1 MEKDKNKKGWIK
13 IVEVFMAIAL
23 LLGFLM
29 VIIWAM
35 DRSEKNMFLTE
46 ENNIKI
52 LKGIEIEPSL
62 RNSVL
67 SLEIP
72 SYSDG
77 ENFPTELEEYLSN
90 NTLLGQEC
98 LLYVC
103 EATGECNMEVDLNKE
118 IYSSEILIF
127 SNLTSYFPRKLKVF
141 CYNA

>member
-72 SYSDG
+72 SYSDE

-90 NTLLGQEC
+90 NTFLGQEC

-127 SNLTSYFPRKLKVF
+127 SNLTSYSPRKLKVF